1 MSHNT
6 NIMATYKNTIDT
18 STDVS
23 GGNKSILI
31 NAAIQW
37 PWSGP
42 GSRVNFLS
50 LPYNAS
56 VNVYN
61 DNFFLPI
68 LNPYDIPYDDNI
80 LDAKVVY
87 ER

>member
-1 MSHNT
+1 MLHSQWVWGGNKTMSHNT

-37 PWSGP
+37 P
-42 GSRVNFLS
+42 
-50 LPYNAS
+50 
-56 VNVYN
+56 
-61 DNFFLPI
+61 
-68 LNPYDIPYDDNI
+68 
-80 LDAKVVY
+80 
-87 ER
+87 